1 MSNYIAG
8 GGCCPSCCQA
18 PDLGDHDYCP
28 PCTCTKPTSSAQDR
42 RFFSPPSTAEAAS
55 YIPDRH
61 LTDEQFHRN
70 ENRRQLHYQ
79 THLFQQQQ
87 AREAAAERE
96 RKLAQQ
102 RELEKQQAKDKK
114 AQDKEEAKRKK
125 LMQQQQQKKKKNE
138 NEPADEKKKDQQN
151 NNNAS
156 CTAI

>member
-28 PCTCTKPTSSAQDR
+28 PCTCTKPTTSSQRNR
-42 RFFSPPSTAEAAS
+42 RFSLSTAEAAAF
-55 YIPDRH
+55 IPDRH

-70 ENRRQLHYQ
+70 EHRRQLHYQ

-96 RKLAQQ
+96 RKMAEQK
-102 RELEKQQAKDKK
+102 ELEKQLAKDKK
-114 AQDKEEAKRKK
+114 AQDKEDRKK
-125 LMQQQQQKKKKNE
+125 QKKQKQNQ
-138 NEPADEKKKDQQN
+138 NDDEKKKKDRD
-151 NNNAS
+151 NAS